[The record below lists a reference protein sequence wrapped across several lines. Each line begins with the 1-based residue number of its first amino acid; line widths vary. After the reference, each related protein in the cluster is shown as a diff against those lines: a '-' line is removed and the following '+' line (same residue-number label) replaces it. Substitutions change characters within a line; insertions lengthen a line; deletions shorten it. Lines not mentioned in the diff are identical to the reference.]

1 MARGTMYCEDHK
13 SLCLMFDLLG
23 IDPCL
28 FNSTELEA
36 GKRLALQE
44 EKQALE
50 VKLLEVPKLRARL
63 ADLKEGRSPIV
74 SPTM

>member
-1 MARGTMYCEDHK
+1 MSRPISGLPDGRRSSVIQEAYGTT
-13 SLCLMFDLLG
+13 CLY
-23 IDPCL
+23 
-28 FNSTELEA
+28 STELEA

-63 ADLKEGRSPIV
+63 ADLKEVRSPV
-74 SPTM
+74 A

>member
-1 MARGTMYCEDHK
+1 MK
-13 SLCLMFDLLG
+13 CLLVH
-23 IDPCL
+23 
-28 FNSTELEA
+28 STELEA

-63 ADLKEGRSPIV
+63 ADLKEGLSPV
-74 SPTM
+74 VTPAAV